1 MPPYEAMDAVLPEY
15 QYIFVDPTNPNEPR
29 KVASPRTRQPPANT
43 SMPGAYGTSISDRSV
58 NNLFEKDIYLYLKF
72 ILFKFGWLARLGCLR
87 PLSTIFQLYHD
98 GQFYWWR
105 KPEYLEK
112 TINLSQVTDKHNVV
126 SSTPRLERGSNSQL

>member
-15 QYIFVDPTNPNEPR
+15 QYIFVDPNNPNEPR

-58 NNLFEKDIYLYLKF
+58 NNLFEKEIYLYLKF
-72 ILFKFGWLARLGCLR
+72 ILFKFGWLVRLGCL
-87 PLSTIFQLYHD
+87 T
-98 GQFYWWR
+98 